1 MYTSFLKVVAFH
13 VIFQIE
19 LNVLI
24 PDLMLRCYFINTA
37 FWDCNG
43 YLHEHSV
50 NSRFHAATNGSH
62 WRINCSSQYFDNI
75 LLSHIALTSPNLQI
89 PSKDACYKNSHLS
102 PWIVYNVECIPTA

>member
-1 MYTSFLKVVAFH
+1 MLHNAKVCLLLLFINRQAPSHASKHINIKEPDIDVYFISQGCLPKVVAFH

-24 PDLMLRCYFINTA
+24 LELMLRCYFINTA

-50 NSRFHAATNGSH
+50 NSGFHAATNGSH
-62 WRINCSSQYFDNI
+62 
-75 LLSHIALTSPNLQI
+75 
-89 PSKDACYKNSHLS
+89 
-102 PWIVYNVECIPTA
+102 